1 MTSRK
6 SCLLL
11 GDHKITSLMR
21 CFRIPTQLFDSTRIV
36 FVKSLCMPFCNC
48 YVILRHKVT
57 TLVWVDIKPVFHFK
71 RTVPKRIKNVF
82 KFQNFAN
89 VSATITPVKTTMVFN
104 MAENFCCN
112 RLYRNNILTGSC
124 QTTVDIWIIS
134 QFLHFRIRKMINFL
148 TSTFMLILC
157 WNLS

>member
-1 MTSRK
+1 
-6 SCLLL
+6 
-11 GDHKITSLMR
+11 
-21 CFRIPTQLFDSTRIV
+21 
-36 FVKSLCMPFCNC
+36 MPFCNC

-124 QTTVDIWIIS
+124 QTTVDI
-134 QFLHFRIRKMINFL
+134 
-148 TSTFMLILC
+148 
-157 WNLS
+157 